1 LPSWGSLW
9 SDQWRGWTICKE
21 FDAFAQTTQKAL
33 EKTNESIERTNYN
46 LKEVSKGIEFQ
57 KLIDELKFVQQQ
69 KAKIKDQYIGKPMPQ
84 AVRDALIEK
93 EVKEKE
99 LQIKID
105 NFYKAPLPGHN
116 QRNDADSN
124 SRRLCPSASA

>member
-1 LPSWGSLW
+1 MSLKKLAIIIPITLAVLGALYGVI
-9 SDQWRGWTICKE
+9 QWRGWTICKE

-33 EKTNESIERTNYN
+33 ENTNDSIKRTNYN
-46 LKEVSKGIEFQ
+46 LQEVSKGIEFQ

-93 EVKEKE
+93 ELKEKE

-105 NFYKAPLPGHN
+105 NFYKAPLPGT
-116 QRNDADSN
+116 QPAK
-124 SRRLCPSASA
+124 